1 MTQEFM
7 SQETRPS
14 RKVSESALITA
25 HLMMP
30 QDANIQGN
38 VYGGTIM
45 KLVDEIAGIVAGRHC
60 RQNVVTASI
69 DRMDFFK
76 PVYIGNL
83 LILKAAVNHVG
94 RTSLEVGVR
103 IEAEDL
109 KTEEVQ
115 RGCSKA
121 PHAITKLKISGSE
134 GMKFSIAGKRKGDP
148 KLLIGQL
155 KWELVEIRFHNGLVT
170 LAH

>member
-1 MTQEFM
+1 
-7 SQETRPS
+7 
-14 RKVSESALITA
+14 
-25 HLMMP
+25 MMP

-109 KTEEVQ
+109 KTGEVVHTA
-115 RGCSKA
+115 SSYLTFVA
-121 PHAITKLKISGSE
+121 LDSE
-134 GMKFSIAGKRKGDP
+134 GKPTLVPAIIPETSEEKR
-148 KLLIGQL
+148 
-155 KWELVEIRFHNGLVT
+155 RFNEGAQRRLMRLQNSKSVVQKE
-170 LAH
+170 

>member
-1 MTQEFM
+1 
-7 SQETRPS
+7 
-14 RKVSESALITA
+14 
-25 HLMMP
+25 MMP

-109 KTEEVQ
+109 KTGEVVHTA
-115 RGCSKA
+115 SSYLTFVA
-121 PHAITKLKISGSE
+121 LDSE
-134 GMKFSIAGKRKGDP
+134 GKPTLVPAIIPETPEEKR
-148 KLLIGQL
+148 
-155 KWELVEIRFHNGLVT
+155 RFNEGAQRRLMRLQNSKSVVQKE
-170 LAH
+170 